1 MNHSMKTK
9 LHSLKKYSHR
19 NIFETDIPLVVFEII
34 RLIVIFNK
42 PNIGQD
48 LLLMLLYSHCYED
61 TFHILFPNVAYHLN
75 FE

>member
-1 MNHSMKTK
+1 MNYSMKTK

-42 PNIGQD
+42 PNISQD
-48 LLLMLLYSHCYED
+48 LLLMLLYS
-61 TFHILFPNVAYHLN
+61 
-75 FE
+75 